1 MTRIIGSF
9 DFLMLQC
16 PTAIQYGGIVMSKYI
31 DDSLNTGETVKYTA
45 RVSLWRYSFHFL
57 IGAALALIS
66 LRGLVGSTQWLHSVS
81 TALLIV
87 ALVVLVSPFIA
98 RSATELVITNKRLIA
113 KYGLVTTHSIEIR
126 FDKIETVRV
135 SQGLLGRILNFGDI
149 IVTGTGSTFDPIRGI
164 AGATRFRTELNQA
177 MDPGEP
183 PASSAPSGT

>member
-1 MTRIIGSF
+1 
-9 DFLMLQC
+9 
-16 PTAIQYGGIVMSKYI
+16 MSKYI
-31 DDSLNTGETVKYTA
+31 DDSLNAGETVRYTA

-66 LRGLVGSTQWLHSVS
+66 LRGLVGATQWLHSVS
-81 TALLIV
+81 TAL
-87 ALVVLVSPFIA
+87 LVVLVSPFIA

-135 SQGLLGRILNFGDI
+135 SQGLLGRILNYGDI

-164 AGATRFRTELNQA
+164 AGAARFRTELNQA

-183 PASSAPSGT
+183 PASSPRSVAD